1 MKFVEIKDIKQAPI
15 AVNPQYI
22 AFITHDYSTKI
33 TTLVFS
39 NDRRMQTKMFRS
51 VKEAVKWCK
60 STEVDTTGIGGKQ

>member
-1 MKFVEIKDIKQAPI
+1 MKFVEIKDIKHAPI

-22 AFITHDYSTKI
+22 AFITHDHQTQI

-51 VKEAVKWCK
+51 VNEAVKWCAT
-60 STEVDTTGIGGKQ
+60 TEVDTTGVGGQQ